1 MAVSNTV
8 TSFQQTIWSKSILRS
23 LNKITSLRNHCDFK
37 YEKDSKNAKEV
48 RILSITR
55 PTIRTYVPG
64 TSLTRESVVDG
75 YQTLQLN
82 QYRYFNFE
90 IEDIV
95 KAQSVPGLMEASTDE
110 AAKGLAL
117 EGDKYVASIIE
128 DGVENGVVVNEATD
142 PDTTETIA
150 QSASVISLTTAN
162 AMASV
167 EDGFAALYGNDCKV
181 SDMFYFEVAPKVF
194 TIYRQSLT
202 ELSTN
207 NPEILKKGAVGKIN
221 NAYVCIENCLPTG
234 KTGTGS
240 TDNVYYNVIRTDKAI
255 AFAEQIEKV
264 EHYRPEDAFTDAVKG
279 LYVFGAKIVRPK
291 EIYVM
296 KTAM

>member
-8 TSFQQTIWSKSILRS
+8 QYFQQTIWSKSILRS
-23 LNKITSLRNHCDFK
+23 LNKITSLRNHCDFT
-37 YEKDSKNAKEV
+37 YEKDSKNTKEV
-48 RILSITR
+48 KILSITR

-64 TSLTRESVVDG
+64 TSLTRESVADS
-75 YQTLQLN
+75 YQLLQLN

-95 KAQSVPGLMEASTDE
+95 KAQSVPGLMEAATDE

-128 DGVENGVVVNEATD
+128 TATEDGTS
-142 PDTTETIA
+142 PLP
-150 QSASVISLTTAN
+150 QSSSVISLTTNN

-167 EDGFAALYGNDCKV
+167 EDGFATLYGNDCRV
-181 SDMFYFEVAPKVF
+181 SDMFYLEVAPKVF

-240 TDNVYYNVIRTDKAI
+240 TDNVYYNVLRTSKAI
-255 AFAEQIEKV
+255 AFAEQIDKV

-291 EIYVM
+291 EIYIM

>member
-1 MAVSNTV
+1 MAVANTV
-8 TSFQQTIWSKSILRS
+8 TQFQQTIWSKSILRS
-23 LNKITSLRNHCDFK
+23 LKKITSLRNHCNFQ

-48 RILSITR
+48 KILSVNR

-64 TSLTRESVVDG
+64 TAITRESATDSS
-75 YQTLQLN
+75 QLLQLN

-90 IEDIV
+90 VEDIV
-95 KAQSVPGLMEASTDE
+95 KAQSVQGLMEALTDE
-110 AAKGLAL
+110 ASKGLAE
-117 EGDKYVASIIE
+117 EGDKYVASIVKT
-128 DGVENGVVVNEATD
+128 DVEADSPTVSV
-142 PDTTETIA
+142 
-150 QSASVISLTTAN
+150 SSSVITLTTSN

-167 EDGFAALYGNDCKV
+167 EDGFATLYGNDCKV
-181 SDMFYFEVAPKVF
+181 SDMFYLELAPKVF
-194 TIYRQSLT
+194 TTYRQQLT

-221 NAYVCIENCLPTG
+221 NAYVCIENLLPTG
-234 KTGTGS
+234 KKQS
-240 TDNVYYNVIRTDKAI
+240 SDSADNVYYNILRTDKAI
-255 AFAEQIEKV
+255 AFAEQIDKV

-279 LYVFGAKIVRPK
+279 LYVFGAKIIRPK

>member
-1 MAVSNTV
+1 MAVANTI
-8 TSFQQTIWSKSILRS
+8 TNFQQTIWSKSILRS
-23 LNKITSLRNHCDFK
+23 LEKITSLRNHCNFQ

-48 RILSITR
+48 KILSVNR

-64 TSLTRESVVDG
+64 TAITRESATDSS
-75 YQTLQLN
+75 QLLQIN

-95 KAQSVPGLMEASTDE
+95 KAQSVPGLMEALTDE

-117 EGDKYVASIIE
+117 EGDKYVASIVKA
-128 DGVENGVVVNEATD
+128 DVEATT
-142 PDTTETIA
+142 PTVA
-150 QSASVISLTTAN
+150 VSSSVITLTTDN

-167 EDGFAALYGNDCKV
+167 EDGFAKLYANDCKV
-181 SDMFYFEVAPKVF
+181 SDTFYLEVAPKVF
-194 TIYRQSLT
+194 TTYRQQLT

-221 NAYVCIENCLPTG
+221 NAFVCIENCLPTG
-234 KTGTGS
+234 KATSSATA
-240 TDNVYYNVIRTDKAI
+240 DNVYYNILRTDKAI
-255 AFAEQIEKV
+255 AFAEQIDKV
-264 EHYRPEDAFTDAVKG
+264 EKYRPEDAFTDAVKG
-279 LYVFGAKIVRPK
+279 LYVFGAKIIRPK

>member
-1 MAVSNTV
+1 MAVANTI
-8 TSFQQTIWSKSILRS
+8 TEFQQTIWSKSILRS
-23 LNKITSLRNHCDFK
+23 LEKITSLRNHCNFQ
-37 YEKDSKNAKEV
+37 YEKESKNAKEV
-48 RILSITR
+48 KILSVNR

-64 TSLTRESVVDG
+64 TAITRESATDSS
-75 YQTLQLN
+75 QLLKLD

-90 IEDIV
+90 VEDIV
-95 KAQSVPGLMEASTDE
+95 KAQSVPGLMEALTDE
-110 AAKGLAL
+110 AGKGLAL
-117 EGDKYVASIIE
+117 EGDKYVAKIIKDDVEAEAE
-128 DGVENGVVVNEATD
+128 DEPANTVSVSPTVITL
-142 PDTTETIA
+142 TTE
-150 QSASVISLTTAN
+150 N

-167 EDGFAALYGNDCKV
+167 EDGFATLYANDCKV
-181 SDMFYFEVAPKVF
+181 SDMFYLELAPKVF
-194 TIYRQSLT
+194 TTYRQQLT

-234 KTGTGS
+234 KSAEGKPA
-240 TDNVYYNVIRTDKAI
+240 DDVYYNILRTDKAI
-255 AFAEQIEKV
+255 AFAEQIDKV

-279 LYVFGAKIVRPK
+279 LYVFGAKIIRPK

>member
-1 MAVSNTV
+1 MAVANTI
-8 TSFQQTIWSKSILRS
+8 TNFQQTIWSKSILRS
-23 LNKITSLRNHCDFK
+23 LNKITSLRNHCNFQ

-48 RILSITR
+48 KILSVNR

-64 TSLTRESVVDG
+64 TAITRESATDSS
-75 YQTLQLN
+75 QLLQLN

-90 IEDIV
+90 VEDIV
-95 KAQSVPGLMEASTDE
+95 KAQSVPGLMEALTDE
-110 AAKGLAL
+110 AGKGLAE
-117 EGDKYVASIIE
+117 EGDKYVAE
-128 DGVENGVVVNEATD
+128 VVKTGVTAGEVHA
-142 PDTTETIA
+142 
-150 QSASVISLTTAN
+150 SASITLTKDN

-167 EDGFAALYGNDCKV
+167 EEGFAHLYGNDCKV
-181 SDMFYFEVAPKVF
+181 SDMFYLELAPVVF
-194 TIYRQSLT
+194 TTYRQSLT

-221 NAYVCIENCLPTG
+221 NAYVCIENLLP
-234 KTGTGS
+234 S
-240 TDNVYYNVIRTDKAI
+240 DDTDYYNILRTEKAI
-255 AFAEQIEKV
+255 AFAEQIDKV

-296 KTAM
+296 KTAK